1 MSTADQV
8 VAPVSDQR
16 DLAVAL
22 SGGGHRATVFGLGA
36 ITALLDAGLGERL
49 VSISSVSGGS
59 IANGVLMVG
68 PDVGIAPA
76 AEIDAHVS
84 AALHAVADRGVLL
97 GGSGL
102 NAKGLGKLV
111 GAARRGA
118 PATRGYIRALFGA
131 AALAVVAL
139 VATIV
144 TGFGHWWL
152 ALIVSALVLVLAG
165 AAAWALFR
173 RRSTRTEAAID
184 AELLGGAH
192 ITLGQLHERA
202 HSVHHVICT
211 TEIQTGNSFFFTNRC
226 VYGYQ
231 HGGTTNA
238 LGVPL
243 STAVQASAC
252 VPGAFAPRRLTIET
266 LGLDARPNVPAA
278 IVVIDGGVYDN
289 MADEWEY
296 NIVGRAKSW
305 PTPMSNVQPHA
316 ARYLVVVNASGGWND
331 PKPVGVTGLAQ
342 EIAGVSRA
350 QAVQYDVSTS
360 HRRRALN
367 ATFRTAEREHG
378 GLDGVFVQITDS
390 PYRLATLFAPK
401 PDRTIDDIAERA
413 AAAIAYLDAQPGYS
427 EDAWRTLAAESTA
440 VPTTLEALGGDVTA
454 KLFEHGYVLTKMN
467 LFVSDGIGSLDAP
480 IDRSRLRAMCN

>member
-1 MSTADQV
+1 MAASEETKTQV
-8 VAPVSDQR
+8 SAPR
-16 DLAVAL
+16 DVAVAL

-36 ITALLDAGLGERL
+36 ISALLDAGLGKRL

-68 PDVGIAPA
+68 PDVGTAA
-76 AEIDAHVS
+76 TAEIDAHLT

-102 NAKGLGKLV
+102 NAKGLGKLL

-118 PATRGYIRALFGA
+118 PATRSYIRALFGA
-131 AALAVVAL
+131 AALASVAL

-152 ALIVSALVLVLAG
+152 ALIVSAFVLVVAG
-165 AAAWALFR
+165 SAAWALFR
-173 RRSTRTEAAID
+173 RRSTRTGAAID
-184 AELLGGAH
+184 AELLGGRH
-192 ITLGQLHERA
+192 VTLGQLHERA

-226 VYGYQ
+226 IYGYQ

-238 LGVPL
+238 LDVPL

-278 IVVIDGGVYDN
+278 VVVIDGGVYDN

-296 NIVGRAKSW
+296 NIDGRTKSW
-305 PTPMSNVQPHA
+305 PTGMAAVQPHA

-367 ATFRTAEREHG
+367 AMFRTAEREHT

-390 PYRLATLFAPK
+390 PYRLAKLFAPK
-401 PDRTIDDIAERA
+401 PDHAVDDIAERA
-413 AAAIAYLDAQPGYS
+413 AAAIAFLDAQSGYS
-427 EDAWRTLAAESTA
+427 EDMWRALAAESTA
-440 VPTTLEALGGDVTA
+440 VPTTLEALGSVVTA

-480 IDRSRLRAMCN
+480 IDRARLRAMCD